1 MRNQRFKSMHEQDLK
16 TITHVIPSKTP
27 CHNQNYLAVSQF
39 FDERTNI
46 LLD

>member
-27 CHNQNYLAVSQF
+27 CPNQNYLAVSQF
-39 FDERTNI
+39 FHERTNI